1 MDRFYVNHPFQAQ
14 PFLDDMEE
22 IKHITKVLRFSVGDC
37 VEIFDSEQGEFIAK
51 ILSVDSKRI
60 YFDIQKEFPK
70 SQTNISI
77 TLYQGIA
84 KGHRMEFLIQKSTEL
99 GVDEII
105 PVRFQR
111 SVAKLET
118 DDKKIQRWN
127 KICLEASKQS
137 KRNKISCVKNAIDF
151 DDLLLKLREND
162 LNLFFYEEE
171 HELTLKSYLENQV
184 SRLSDSKYSVKIGII
199 VGPEGGFTEEEK
211 DILVESGIPALSLG
225 KRILRTETVSMAVLS
240 MLQYEFEL

>member
-1 MDRFYVNHPFQAQ
+1 
-14 PFLDDMEE
+14 
-22 IKHITKVLRFSVGDC
+22 
-37 VEIFDSEQGEFIAK
+37 
-51 ILSVDSKRI
+51 
-60 YFDIQKEFPK
+60 
-70 SQTNISI
+70 
-77 TLYQGIA
+77 
-84 KGHRMEFLIQKSTEL
+84 MEFLIQKSTEL

-111 SVAKLET
+111 SVAKLEK